1 MGTVKVFGDHKGYL
15 LDTHTFLW
23 AARDTPRLGRLAR
36 AALED
41 VDKPLFLSSMSAYEV
56 THKYRIGKLEPLYEF
71 VVENYTE
78 IARRLGVIELPVS
91 TAHSYLAGS
100 MDWTHRDPFDRILLA
115 QAALENLVII
125 TDDAQIKAHNWVET
139 VW

>member
-1 MGTVKVFGDHKGYL
+1 MFGDHRGYL

-23 AARDTPRLGRLAR
+23 AVQDTPRLGRLAH
-36 AALED
+36 AVLEGL
-41 VDKPLFLSSMSAYEV
+41 DKPLFLSSISAYEV
-56 THKYRIGKLEPLYEF
+56 TNKYRIGKLEPRYEF

-78 IARRLGVIELPVS
+78 VARRLGVTELPVS
-91 TAHSYLAGS
+91 TAHSHLAGS
-100 MDWTHRDPFDRILLA
+100 MDWSHRDPFDRILLA

-125 TDDAQIKAHNWVET
+125 TNDAQIKAHNWVET